1 MKKFTSV
8 LLVAVIAVS
17 VVSCGKASTT
27 RTYLSAT
34 SSAESYLT
42 ERFGFVP
49 ENVILGDEETG
60 AAYGVDMTD
69 FDDDGYIVRTLNEKT
84 LVLGKTEDGLDRAAR
99 YYANHVFGED
109 AAVNKVYGEGAKVK
123 SFTVGGRSVA
133 DFVITVTEEHPEDG
147 YPEATAFAATELA
160 EVIRDATRINVPVVK
175 ESELS
180 EDVPYFRL
188 TCDGSD
194 DNGTDGFTVTVTP
207 EGNVEILGGVKRGC
221 LYAAYDIAERWLGTR
236 FVAYDYT
243 YIYEADEIC
252 ITEADSYSDA
262 PAGNMR
268 YLSSYSP
275 NKGIYGFVQK
285 TAFAAKN
292 KLNGNPSTV
301 QYGYAERVVTHH
313 GLYIFWGTESNA
325 HNLCYNDDYLNEG
338 VIEAIEEAIKNAE
351 ASGALYNG
359 THYNISLG
367 QNDSNVFCECA
378 DCLAVASEEGSYS
391 GNVIRQAN
399 MIADHFRDEYPQVLF
414 NVFAYW
420 GTEKPCKTKV
430 ADNVSVEYCIIGAC
444 YSGPLDGSECR
455 EDRVGLSGYTPAEE
469 KKNILGWLELVENFD
484 VRLYYFTSQFYAPNN
499 AISNLHADIG
509 FLYELGVRNV
519 YTEITESVFAFD
531 HPASW
536 LWSKMVWNPTMSE
549 EEYDALKEEI
559 IMLTYGEG
567 YELILDYIELY
578 DSYILCTDR
587 NTWGADLDYIKI
599 GASAEYA
606 LGLFEEAESA
616 ADTAR
621 AAKNVR
627 NLKAHVI
634 FNAMCVWYEDKAI
647 NGSDEDKE
655 YMLSLAH
662 ELRDIV
668 ISSGVQDAGLTEV
681 TLDDIDWESDPRT
694 WDRRLS
700 FHNT

>member
-1 MKKFTSV
+1 M
-8 LLVAVIAVS
+8 
-17 VVSCGKASTT
+17 
-27 RTYLSAT
+27 
-34 SSAESYLT
+34 
-42 ERFGFVP
+42 
-49 ENVILGDEETG
+49 
-60 AAYGVDMTD
+60 
-69 FDDDGYIVRTLNEKT
+69 
-84 LVLGKTEDGLDRAAR
+84 
-99 YYANHVFGED
+99 
-109 AAVNKVYGEGAKVK
+109 
-123 SFTVGGRSVA
+123 
-133 DFVITVTEEHPEDG
+133 
-147 YPEATAFAATELA
+147 
-160 EVIRDATRINVPVVK
+160 
-175 ESELS
+175 
-180 EDVPYFRL
+180 
-188 TCDGSD
+188 
-194 DNGTDGFTVTVTP
+194 
-207 EGNVEILGGVKRGC
+207 
-221 LYAAYDIAERWLGTR
+221 
-236 FVAYDYT
+236 
-243 YIYEADEIC
+243 
-252 ITEADSYSDA
+252 
-262 PAGNMR
+262 
-268 YLSSYSP
+268 
-275 NKGIYGFVQK
+275 
-285 TAFAAKN
+285 
-292 KLNGNPSTV
+292 
-301 QYGYAERVVTHH
+301 
-313 GLYIFWGTESNA
+313 
-325 HNLCYNDDYLNEG
+325 
-338 VIEAIEEAIKNAE
+338 
-351 ASGALYNG
+351 
-359 THYNISLG
+359 
-367 QNDSNVFCECA
+367 
-378 DCLAVASEEGSYS
+378 
-391 GNVIRQAN
+391 
-399 MIADHFRDEYPQVLF
+399 
-414 NVFAYW
+414 
-420 GTEKPCKTKV
+420 
-430 ADNVSVEYCIIGAC
+430 
-444 YSGPLDGSECR
+444 
-455 EDRVGLSGYTPAEE
+455 
-469 KKNILGWLELVENFD
+469 GWLELVENFD

-519 YTEITESVFAFD
+519 FTEITESVFAFD

-668 ISSGVQDAGLTEV
+668 ISSGVQDVGLTEV

-694 WDRRLS
+694 WDCRLS